1 LKAIQEGAEIMRE
14 SGIIPP
20 VASLVADTIDAGV
33 LRYRRREMLPRL
45 LPVDPEDIA
54 DDNEKHTRKLCLR
67 LLSALRRERSRGRA
81 GHWSYD
87 LNRHIGLLQAYR
99 AERRTLRRQADK
111 SEAGQGAS

>member
-1 LKAIQEGAEIMRE
+1 MRRL
-14 SGIIPP
+14 GTNLP
-20 VASLVADTIDAGV
+20 VATLVARSIDAGV

-45 LPVDPEDIA
+45 LSVSPVDIEDIS
-54 DDNEKHTRKLCLR
+54 EEYTKKLCLR

-99 AERRTLRRQADK
+99 AERRTLRRK
-111 SEAGQGAS
+111 AGTPERRHGES

>member
-1 LKAIQEGAEIMRE
+1 MKE
-14 SGIIPP
+14 SGMFPP
-20 VASLVADTIDAGV
+20 VASLVADSIDAGV

-45 LPVDPEDIA
+45 LPIDPADVA
-54 DDNEKHTRKLCLR
+54 DDSEDCTKKLCLR

-99 AERRTLRRQADK
+99 AERRTLRRQTDK
-111 SEAGQGAS
+111 SAGDQGAS